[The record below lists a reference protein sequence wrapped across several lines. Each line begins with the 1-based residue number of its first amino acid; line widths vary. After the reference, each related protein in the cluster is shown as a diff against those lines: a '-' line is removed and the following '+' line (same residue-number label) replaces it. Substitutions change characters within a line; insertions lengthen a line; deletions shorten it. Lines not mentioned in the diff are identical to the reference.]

1 MARSIM
7 KQKPVI
13 RVSLTPQAIKLCD
26 TQAKQADRNFS
37 QHVEHL
43 IKKQSKA
50 APSPNNQNQQS

>member
-1 MARSIM
+1 MARSIV

-43 IKKQSKA
+43 IKT
-50 APSPNNQNQQS
+50 NNQNQQS